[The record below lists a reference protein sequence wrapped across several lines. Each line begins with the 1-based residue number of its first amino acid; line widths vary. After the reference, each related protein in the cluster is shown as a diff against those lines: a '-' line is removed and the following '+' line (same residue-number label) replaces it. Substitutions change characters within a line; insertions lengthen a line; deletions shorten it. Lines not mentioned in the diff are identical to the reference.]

1 MKIAVIGTGLIGSQV
16 VDRLTGA
23 GHDATGHSLSTGV
36 DLLTAAGLD
45 DALRGADVVVN
56 VSNSP
61 TFDAASIDFFRTSVG
76 NLLAAAQDAG
86 VRHIVTLSIVGTE
99 LVPELDYYRAKVLQ
113 EDLVKAGPIP
123 YSIVRATQFMEFIAP
138 TLSWTTD
145 GDVVRLPSTPI
156 QPISSA
162 DVAQAVADAAVG
174 APLEGTRNIA
184 GPEVFPLDEL
194 GRITIAASGDERR
207 VVTDE
212 TAGLFAAVKGD
223 AIIAPEGAVLAA
235 TGYRDWLRSR

>member
-1 MKIAVIGTGLIGSQV
+1 
-16 VDRLTGA
+16 
-23 GHDATGHSLSTGV
+23 
-36 DLLTAAGLD
+36 
-45 DALRGADVVVN
+45 
-56 VSNSP
+56 
-61 TFDAASIDFFRTSVG
+61 
-76 NLLAAAQDAG
+76 
-86 VRHIVTLSIVGTE
+86 
-99 LVPELDYYRAKVLQ
+99 
-113 EDLVKAGPIP
+113 
-123 YSIVRATQFMEFIAP
+123 MEFMAP

-145 GDVVRLPSTPI
+145 GDIVRLPSTPI

-174 APLEGTRNIA
+174 TPLQGTRNIA

-223 AIIAPEGAVLAA
+223 AIIAPEGALLAA
-235 TGYRDWLRSR
+235 TGYREWLRSQH